1 MRMNMALLIVMFM
14 VVEGVS
20 GSQAVHAAPSIVLD
34 GIGRNTSCG
43 ETVELQNCAAQLLTT
58 TRGNDVIILVV
69 QCYLCSLN
77 NLSIIDKIGLTYVQ
91 RAYSPNV
98 SYREYYAR
106 TSSPLTLDN
115 ITVVFPQSM
124 TLKMIQVF
132 AIKGASREIFDPI
145 LSSPLNVFCDSMFC
159 SVSIETP
166 IQDFIIASTI
176 LGDIPA
182 CDVPS
187 GFTTIISTGYFEVD
201 YLIASKNMGTVI
213 FSCSNT
219 EDPIESIVVDA
230 ISFHGPA

>member
-1 MRMNMALLIVMFM
+1 MKTALLIVMFM
-14 VVEGVS
+14 VIEGVS

-34 GIGRNTSCG
+34 GIGRNMSCR
-43 ETVELQNCAAQLLTT
+43 ETVELQNCAAQSLTT
-58 TRGNDVIILVV
+58 TKGNDVIILVV
-69 QCYLCSLN
+69 QCPLCSLN
-77 NLSIIDKIGLTYVQ
+77 NLSIIDKMGLTYVQ
-91 RAYSPNV
+91 RAYFPNV

-115 ITVVFPQSM
+115 ITVVFPQSIS
-124 TLKMIQVF
+124 LKRIQVF
-132 AIKGASREIFDPI
+132 AIKGASREIFDSIPS
-145 LSSPLNVFCDSMFC
+145 LPLTVFCDGMFC
-159 SVSIETP
+159 SVSIETST
-166 IQDFIIASTI
+166 QDFIIASTL

-187 GFTTIISTGYFEVD
+187 GFTHLGNAGGLFEVD

-219 EDPIESIVVDA
+219 EEPIESIVVDA

>member
-1 MRMNMALLIVMFM
+1 MALLIVMFM

-20 GSQAVHAAPSIVLD
+20 GSHAVHAAPSIVLD

-98 SYREYYAR
+98 PYREYYAR

-115 ITVVFPQSM
+115 ITVVFPQSW

-145 LSSPLNVFCDSMFC
+145 LSSPLNVFCDGMFC
-159 SVSIETP
+159 SVSIETS

-187 GFTTIISTGYFEVD
+187 GFTHVGNAGGYFEVD
-201 YLIASKNMGTVI
+201 YLIASKNMGTII